1 MGVKSIIYI
10 YIAMVSVAAFAA
22 PQPQLTE
29 APQIYKV
36 WKDQQ
41 IVEAKN
47 NVVRIAN
54 KITLARAGKLSEQE
68 LQALKPIERMD
79 NDLRVAQENL
89 QIAQELSVEDYFV
102 VYLSRFRSHPD
113 AIQSVASR
121 MSKDEVAE
129 LIRAMLNRGEATTTQ
144 NGTILPG
151 SNSATPSL

>member
-1 MGVKSIIYI
+1 MKSLLYI
-10 YIAMVSVAAFAA
+10 YIALISVTALAV
-22 PQPQLTE
+22 PQPTIE
-29 APQIYKV
+29 NPQIYKT

-54 KITLARAGKLSEQE
+54 KITLARAGKLPEKE
-68 LQALKPIERMD
+68 LQALQPLERMD
-79 NDLRVAQENL
+79 NELRVAQENL

-102 VYLSRFRSHPD
+102 VYLSRFKARPD

-144 NGTILPG
+144 NGTIQPT
-151 SNSATPSL
+151 STPTPSL